1 MAAVVVLHGQAG
13 DPTALLAG
21 LAPLVGRTVLVDNN
35 ETPQPGLAH
44 HLRPFAV
51 ELLSNG
57 NRGGLAGAY
66 NEALRRLRQG
76 PDPTPAHVVFVDQD
90 SDTAALA
97 AFVTDPS
104 VEALLAREDVAC
116 AAPVYRDRA
125 TGLRGRYIE
134 LARWRVHHL
143 PREFEGPR
151 PVAFVINSM
160 SVWRTAALAR
170 LGDFDETLGIDHVDT
185 EHCLRARAIDLQVWV
200 HGSHSFAH
208 AIGARRPYRLFGRE
222 LQAGGHGPSRRRLI
236 GRNTVL
242 LARRW
247 AFREPAF
254 AWLCLMRL
262 VYEAV
267 GIVMA
272 EDRRAAKLA
281 ALFGGIARGLFMRDP
296 A

>member
-1 MAAVVVLHGQAG
+1 MAAVVVLHGQAS
-13 DPTALLAG
+13 DPAALLAG

-35 ETPQPGLAH
+35 ETPLPGLAQR
-44 HLRPFAV
+44 LRPFAV
-51 ELLSNG
+51 DVLPNG

-66 NEALRRLRQG
+66 NQALRRLDEG
-76 PDPTPAHVVFVDQD
+76 PGPTPAHVVFVDQD
-90 SDTAALA
+90 SDTTALTS
-97 AFVTDPS
+97 FITDPT

-143 PREFEGPR
+143 PREFDGAR

-185 EHCLRARAIDLQVWV
+185 EHCLRARALGLGVWV
-200 HGSHSFAH
+200 HGGHAFAH
-208 AIGARRPYRLFGRE
+208 AIGDRRRYRFLGRE
-222 LQAGGHGPSRRRLI
+222 LQAGGHGPARRRLI

-262 VYEAV
+262 VYESV

-272 EDRRAAKLA
+272 EDHRAAKLA
-281 ALFGGIARGLFMRDP
+281 ALFGGMANGLFMRDP